1 MSRNEEFDMASGTPQ
16 APGAEKDGIVLTPA
30 QEKNRR
36 ARNVAIGVAIALFMA
51 LFYLVT
57 IVKLGGAVARP
68 PV

>member
-1 MSRNEEFDMASGTPQ
+1 MARNEEFDMMSGTRR
-16 APGAEKDGIVLTPA
+16 APGAEDGIVLTPA

-57 IVKLGGAVARP
+57 IIKLGGAVARP